1 MENTDD
7 LWLIMGDIMTEN
19 YGLEID
25 RSTVWTLLNRE
36 NECASFVCDLLNM
49 RISFILE
56 HFCAGVLSHLYRN
69 D

>member
-49 RISFILE
+49 RISFFSGTLLCWRVVT
-56 HFCAGVLSHLYRN
+56 FV
-69 D
+69 